1 MAQILGIVQTSSGSS
16 ELLRSLCEQY
26 LPGIEVR
33 QFIGEGLLNPAISE
47 SGPAPADNRA
57 LFHLYVAAE
66 NVGCDAILNECVVYG
81 NTATALASF
90 FNPRI
95 VRIDEGMIL
104 DALKIGKRFAIF
116 GTAKAALHPSETL
129 LLNLAYRRGLEVT
142 VETHHVTRET
152 LAAEA
157 AKVDGTVDAILLAQ
171 PSMAALAP
179 QLTGFKTPVLTV
191 LDSGFRLLRDVMAS
205 LA

>member
-16 ELLRSLCEQY
+16 ALLRSLCEQY

-33 QFIGEGLLNPAISE
+33 QFIGEGLLNPTFSE
-47 SGPAPADNRA
+47 SGPTPADNRA
-57 LFHLYVAAE
+57 LFHLYEAAE

-104 DALKIGKRFAIF
+104 DALKIG
-116 GTAKAALHPSETL
+116 TAKAALHPSETL
-129 LLNLAYRRGLEVT
+129 LLNLAYRRGLDVT
-142 VETHHVTRET
+142 VETHHVTREA

-179 QLTGFKTPVLTV
+179 QMKGFKTPVLSV

>member
-57 LFHLYVAAE
+57 LFHLYEAAE

-157 AKVDGTVDAILLAQ
+157 VDAILLAQ